1 MLCPV
6 ACINK
11 MYWYLSLH
19 VLLISLFIPYTI
31 NKYASPDNFRFNSDA
46 IVCEG
51 DYHVFDCELIN
62 CPIDGIL
69 AIYKLGNEFV
79 PANLSAE
86 EKLEAEFFGKE
97 PYRGLISQTLRRILN
112 KYGVHKWNQTYDQD
126 HKTFKYRYGPLTKN
140 DSGLYYCRFIP
151 NEYPGLMSTYMK
163 LEVDMN
169 CTKPLLMNW
178 TVQCLPYFLSFTFIL
193 IVVLFWLWRRASKTV
208 TYKLITIARSVE
220 YYSLNSTG
228 TEIANSGSGNN
239 SSENAT
245 HTMLDPVG
253 EPIINIGSVLIQRPP
268 KLINKIKQRYVNHF
282 AYSECQPQHQKP
294 NNKWTNKNDIQ
305 RLKELDKRFLS
316 DYRLEKDERYEF
328 SRRNLQ
334 IVCRLGS
341 GAFGIVYRGTA
352 KNLTIGV
359 KKYEII
365 EVAVKTLKDD
375 FTEEDVSE
383 FLKEMD
389 IMKQLHHKHVIE
401 LYGVC
406 TENGSPLLIMEY
418 APYGNL
424 KEYLRHLEIQSNC
437 NKLRLKLLEYGYQ
450 VANGMKYL
458 ETKCLIHRDLAARN
472 ILVGKQYQLKIADFG
487 LTRFVESYYRKV
499 KRGRVPVKWLAPE
512 SLTDRLYTTKSD
524 VWSFGILLWEIFTLG
539 STPYPNIDATEVMPL
554 ILSGVRNEKP
564 LLASDTIFEIMCK
577 CWRINPTERLSFSEV
592 VNLLEYQIND
602 HNYGLDSGISEISMY
617 CDEERSNKLNF
628 HEDDVEIIDFY
639 NDRKYLNLDK
649 DSRSKEN
656 NYSDDDDVNHH
667 IISTTYKLH
676 NSASPTGYCEMI
688 SYSSI

>member
-1 MLCPV
+1 MHQISCYGP
-6 ACINK
+6 CHKIKINK
-11 MYWYLSLH
+11 
-19 VLLISLFIPYTI
+19 
-31 NKYASPDNFRFNSDA
+31 
-46 IVCEG
+46 
-51 DYHVFDCELIN
+51 
-62 CPIDGIL
+62 
-69 AIYKLGNEFV
+69 
-79 PANLSAE
+79 
-86 EKLEAEFFGKE
+86 
-97 PYRGLISQTLRRILN
+97 
-112 KYGVHKWNQTYDQD
+112 NQTYDQD

-151 NEYPGLMSTYMK
+151 NGYPGLMSTYMK

-365 EVAVKTLKDD
+365 EVAVKTLKEIKDGIFRD
-375 FTEEDVSE
+375 FSTTTKNNMNIKEQVAETAKLQRQAELVAAEQVSDKRKSKAA
-383 FLKEMD
+383 LRLGSRVDRLIKEMD
-389 IMKQLHHKHVIE
+389 MMVDNLNDKRVQLLKNIEDREIHIQESTEAKERSKIMDEIKADQDLMVDIKDLLISLKRIRNVPDNTKWEKILKVLDEDHDGKIEMKHLLSVIE
-401 LYGVC
+401 LLG
-406 TENGSPLLIMEY
+406 TENVKLSSKEIARILEMFDNEEMAKSIPTDE
-418 APYGNL
+418 L
-424 KEYLRHLEIQSNC
+424 KVDKN
-437 NKLRLKLLEYGYQ
+437 RLKP
-450 VANGMKYL
+450 
-458 ETKCLIHRDLAARN
+458 
-472 ILVGKQYQLKIADFG
+472 
-487 LTRFVESYYRKV
+487 
-499 KRGRVPVKWLAPE
+499 PV
-512 SLTDRLYTTKSD
+512 
-524 VWSFGILLWEIFTLG
+524 
-539 STPYPNIDATEVMPL
+539 
-554 ILSGVRNEKP
+554 
-564 LLASDTIFEIMCK
+564 
-577 CWRINPTERLSFSEV
+577 
-592 VNLLEYQIND
+592 D
-602 HNYGLDSGISEISMY
+602 H
-617 CDEERSNKLNF
+617 
-628 HEDDVEIIDFY
+628 
-639 NDRKYLNLDK
+639 
-649 DSRSKEN
+649 
-656 NYSDDDDVNHH
+656 
-667 IISTTYKLH
+667 
-676 NSASPTGYCEMI
+676 
-688 SYSSI
+688 SS